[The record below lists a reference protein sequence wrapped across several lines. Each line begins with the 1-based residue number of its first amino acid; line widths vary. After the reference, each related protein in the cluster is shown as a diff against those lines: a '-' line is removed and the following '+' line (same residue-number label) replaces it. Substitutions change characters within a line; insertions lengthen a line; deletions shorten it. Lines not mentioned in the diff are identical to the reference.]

1 MKQNLLGAPLDHK
14 MYLLG
19 FKTHLTGETANGH
32 GRLAHQEHMGNGAH
46 PTFGD
51 IEMNEPE
58 TRACLFAHPAKHSLS
73 PAMHNAALKFLGIA
87 ARYEARDVP
96 PESLATQFLALRN
109 SSLWGVNLSIPHKEA
124 ALELVDSVSAE
135 ARAMG
140 AINTVVNQNG
150 VLHGLN
156 TDAPGFMAALLEAG
170 CHPSKLNVMVLGAG
184 GASRG
189 VCWALQQSGAQVHL
203 WNRSP
208 ARAKQLC
215 NEFGLN
221 FVSDSELE
229 QSVRGSSLLVNTT
242 SVGLNTP
249 LESPLPEGVL
259 PNSGWVCDI
268 VYRPLETKLLKDAR
282 SRGLT
287 GIDGL
292 GMLVHQGA
300 LALNAWT
307 GRDAPVDVMRKAALA
322 QLNT

>member
-1 MKQNLLGAPLDHK
+1 MN
-14 MYLLG
+14 
-19 FKTHLTGETANGH
+19 N
-32 GRLAHQEHMGNGAH
+32 
-46 PTFGD
+46 TF
-51 IEMNEPE
+51 E

-73 PAMHNAALKFLGIA
+73 PAMHNAALEVLGIA

-96 PESLATQFLALRN
+96 PESLEAQFLALRTSN
-109 SSLWGVNLSIPHKEA
+109 LWGVNLSIPHKEA
-124 ALELVDSVSAE
+124 ALGLVDSVSVE

-140 AINTVVNQNG
+140 AINTVVKRG
-150 VLHGLN
+150 GELHGLN
-156 TDAPGFMAALLEAG
+156 TDAPGFMAALLEGG
-170 CHPSKLNVMVLGAG
+170 CHPSKLQVVVLGAG

-189 VCWALQQSGAQVHL
+189 VCWALQQAGAQVHL

-208 ARAKQLC
+208 ARARQLC

-221 FVSDSELE
+221 FVSDIDLE
-229 QSVRGSSLLVNTT
+229 QSVRASSLLVNTT
-242 SVGLNTP
+242 SVGLDNP
-249 LESPLPEGVL
+249 LESPLPDSVL

-282 SRGLT
+282 ARGLT

-307 GRDAPVDVMRKAALA
+307 GRDAPVDVMRKAALER
-322 QLNT
+322 LKT